1 MSYYSSRDP
10 YNRYAIIRWWCQNQ
24 WWVQIVVPCIV
35 CAGVIGA
42 LLYQWNSEQQA
53 QDQKK
58 IFEAQYQ
65 YWKDNP
71 PELDPDLE
79 EVKTAWRVIRM
90 KKNDPSMPIPYK
102 KKQLIVKHWKSII
115 VDMKPEEIQ
124 RLHDLLQD
132 KPVKPTDDIE
142 IDIQKF
148 EAPWQDDVS
157 LDEIEPNAEKTA
169 SPTDG
174 TPADAAPTENPQD
187 SAKTSPANE
196 QNKADAPA
204 SPAPSDIT
212 EPVQQTPVPENVTED
227 NPSVQSESAPVQSE
241 SAPVQSPSDSPTESE
256 VKPEIK
262 GNPQPTIESES
273 PPGNDATN
281 DAFQAEPP
289 ASQPEKT
296 VDYFPT
302 PTETDDIKPI
312 LLDSPEDASVA
323 ENETVLIPNDAQAF
337 NEAAPLLDAV
347 ADNLEKESKKSAREK
362 RRFSKYA
369 KKSMIATL
377 EEVGPLEDTFLQQRE
392 EFIKKALEE
401 RNRKIEE
408 FKKNQDPYYFVPSQ
422 WKRNPLVL

>member
-1 MSYYSSRDP
+1 M
-10 YNRYAIIRWWCQNQ
+10 
-24 WWVQIVVPCIV
+24 
-35 CAGVIGA
+35 
-42 LLYQWNSEQQA
+42 
-53 QDQKK
+53 
-58 IFEAQYQ
+58 
-65 YWKDNP
+65 
-71 PELDPDLE
+71 
-79 EVKTAWRVIRM
+79 AWRVIRM

-157 LDEIEPNAEKTA
+157 LNEIEPNADKTA

-174 TPADAAPTENPQD
+174 TPTDAAPTDNPPEP
-187 SAKTSPANE
+187 AKTSPATELN
-196 QNKADAPA
+196 DVIAPDR
-204 SPAPSDIT
+204 PAPSDST
-212 EPVQQTPVPENVTED
+212 EPAQETPVPENVTED
-227 NPSVQSESAPVQSE
+227 NPSVQPESE
-241 SAPVQSPSDSPTESE
+241 PVQSPSGSPTESE

-262 GNPQPTIESES
+262 DNPQPAIEPES

-281 DAFQAEPP
+281 EDAFQAEPP
-289 ASQPEKT
+289 ASQPEKS

-302 PTETDDIKPI
+302 PSETNDIEPI

-323 ENETVLIPNDAQAF
+323 ENETVLIPNDALAV
-337 NEAAPLLDAV
+337 NDAAPLLDSG
-347 ADNLEKESKKSAREK
+347 ADNLGKESKKSAREK
-362 RRFSKYA
+362 RRSSKFA
-369 KKSMIATL
+369 NRPVGSTL
-377 EEVGPLEDTFLQQRE
+377 EEIGPLEDTFLQQRE

>member
-1 MSYYSSRDP
+1 MPYYSSKDP
-10 YNRYAIIRWWCQNQ
+10 YDRYAIIRWWCQNQ
-24 WWVQIVVPCIV
+24 WWVKIVVPCIV

-42 LLYQWNSEQQA
+42 LLYQWNNEQQT

-71 PELDPDLE
+71 PQLDPDLE

-115 VDMKPEEIQ
+115 VDMNPEEIQ

-157 LDEIEPNAEKTA
+157 LDDLGPNAETPPDGSPVPANA
-169 SPTDG
+169 SPSNEQDG
-174 TPADAAPTENPQD
+174 VNAPD
-187 SAKTSPANE
+187 SPALSDSIDE
-196 QNKADAPA
+196 PLETSIPEIEKEIV
-204 SPAPSDIT
+204 PSA
-212 EPVQQTPVPENVTED
+212 QPE
-227 NPSVQSESAPVQSE
+227 SV
-241 SAPVQSPSDSPTESE
+241 PVQSPAADSPTESE
-256 VKPEIK
+256 VKPEV
-262 GNPQPTIESES
+262 NNDPQPIIESDS
-273 PPGNDATN
+273 PSEIEDTN
-281 DAFQAEPP
+281 EDAFKVETPP
-289 ASQPEKT
+289 APQTPENT
-296 VDYFPT
+296 VSNFST
-302 PTETDDIKPI
+302 PGVPDAVEPI
-312 LLDSPEDASVA
+312 LLDSPDAPA
-323 ENETVLIPNDAQAF
+323 GENEIALNQNEFLTF
-337 NEAAPLLDAV
+337 NEVEPLTDSGEG
-347 ADNLEKESKKSAREK
+347 NQEKESKKNAREK
-362 RRFSKYA
+362 KHSSKFA
-369 KKSMIATL
+369 KKSAALAL
-377 EEVGPLEDTFLQQRE
+377 EEVGPLEDNFLQQRE

-422 WKRNPLVL
+422 WKRNPIVL

>member
-1 MSYYSSRDP
+1 MSFFSSKDP
-10 YNRYAIIRWWCQNQ
+10 YNRYAFIRWWCQNQ
-24 WWVQIVVPCIV
+24 WWVQIVVPCII

-42 LLYQWNSEQQA
+42 LLYQWNNEQQN
-53 QDQKK
+53 QEQKK

-71 PELDPDLE
+71 PQLDPNLE

-142 IDIQKF
+142 IDIEKF

-157 LDEIEPNAEKTA
+157 LDDIDIDPNVEKTETPTDNPSDPAKA
-169 SPTDG
+169 SPATELDDG
-174 TPADAAPTENPQD
+174 AAPD
-187 SAKTSPANE
+187 R
-196 QNKADAPA
+196 
-204 SPAPSDIT
+204 PAPSDSMEQPHQPT
-212 EPVQQTPVPENVTED
+212 VPENVTDD
-227 NPSVQSESAPVQSE
+227 NASVQPESDPV
-241 SAPVQSPSDSPTESE
+241 PSPSDSPIETE
-256 VKPEIK
+256 VKPETK
-262 GNPQPTIESES
+262 DNPQPVMESES
-273 PPGNDATN
+273 PPENDDSN
-281 DAFQAEPP
+281 DDVFKVETPAEP
-289 ASQPEKT
+289 QTPEKT
-296 VDYFPT
+296 VGDFST
-302 PTETDDIKPI
+302 PAVTDVIEPI
-312 LLDSPEDASVA
+312 LLDSPDAEVA
-323 ENETVLIPNDAQAF
+323 ESKTELFQNDDLAV
-337 NEAAPLLDAV
+337 NEAEPLTD
-347 ADNLEKESKKSAREK
+347 DNLGMESKKTTK
-362 RRFSKYA
+362 DKKRFSKYA
-369 KKSMIATL
+369 KKSETFAL
-377 EEVGPLEDTFLQQRE
+377 EEIGPLEDNFLQQRE